1 MLSVI
6 AERDRLSGGTADM
19 TVIRHGKPV
28 RLTVPPLPD
37 KALGAR
43 LQGRAVP
50 IATFGTWKNIGAEK
64 KPASVTPGK
73 H

>member
-1 MLSVI
+1 
-6 AERDRLSGGTADM
+6 M

-28 RLTVPPLPD
+28 HLTMPPLPD

-43 LQGRAVP
+43 LQDRAVP

-64 KPASVTPGK
+64 KPATVTPGK